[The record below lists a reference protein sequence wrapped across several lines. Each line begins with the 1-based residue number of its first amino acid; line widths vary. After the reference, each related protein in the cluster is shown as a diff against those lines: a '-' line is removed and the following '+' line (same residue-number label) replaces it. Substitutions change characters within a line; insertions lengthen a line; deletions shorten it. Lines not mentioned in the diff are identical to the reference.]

1 MPLTAMAVL
10 ASVNIELR
18 PTAFSLVNSKVCRPR
33 RPRRL
38 RRRRSRRRRD
48 GCRCRRRRN

>member
-1 MPLTAMAVL
+1 M
-10 ASVNIELR
+10 SR
-18 PTAFSLVNSKVCRPR
+18 PS

-48 GCRCRRRRN
+48 GCRCRRVRRRPFCRRLQSVLVSGRSGSNP